1 MATDKLGE
9 EDKQTFL
16 QGQDHVLFSQLSE
29 EQRQAIPRLVQSGRV
44 TVDYL
49 AKDKQNIKTEKHYS
63 VQKVFSRLWLF
74 RKGLRNDWSCETSC

>member
-1 MATDKLGE
+1 MATDKLDE

-63 VQKVFSRLWLF
+63 VTKRGFLRLWLF
-74 RKGLRNDWSCETSC
+74 RNGLRGQFW